1 MECSTLGGRSSEF
14 LRKRRIDVELT
25 DIRNDNL
32 RGRNGP
38 GGNGQSAEPPGEAAG
53 EPRSQVKIVV
63 PADHSMV
70 SLLGSGDELLHVIE
84 RDVGADIHVRGNEIT
99 ATGSA
104 AETALVSDLFTELI
118 ELLRK
123 GTDLTPDAVERAA
136 AMLRAER
143 GVRPA
148 DVLTV
153 GILSARGRTIRP
165 KTLNQK
171 RYADAIDK
179 HTIVFAI
186 GPAGTGK
193 TYLAMAKAVKALQAK
208 EVNRIILTRP
218 AVEAGE
224 RLGFLPGT
232 LYEKIDPYLRPLYDA
247 LHDMLDPDS
256 IPRLMSAGTIE
267 IAPLAYMRGRCQPVD
282 TPVLTP
288 DGFRPIGSL
297 SVGDLVV
304 GSDGKPTPVIG
315 VYPQG
320 EKDIYRVTTQ
330 DGAST
335 LASDDHLWAV
345 ATRDDRRRG
354 KPLRILTTREMIG
367 NLRAN
372 HYHRYELPLHS
383 APIRFPY
390 REVPMDPYA
399 LGLLLGDGCLT
410 GSTTPSFAT
419 RDPELAFELKRLLP
433 GTEVRPLEP
442 PDYLLNKV
450 TSPGDVITL
459 RNPVTGVARRLG
471 LHGTRSA
478 TKFVPDLYLRN
489 SHQVRLAVL
498 QGLLDTDGGPVTQR
512 NRTCRVQY
520 STTSSRLRDDVI
532 FLVRSL
538 GGVAYHRTR
547 PAEGRAAHLLKGR
560 PVYHR
565 HDAHIVDIRLPE
577 GIEPFR
583 LTRKREAYN
592 AAGGGG
598 RPMRF
603 IESIEPAGTAE
614 AVCIA
619 VAAEDSLY
627 TTEDFLL
634 THNTLNDSFII
645 LDEAQNTSGEQMKMF
660 LTRLGFGSQV
670 VVTGDVTQVDL
681 PSGQVSGLRVV
692 QDILDGLEDIH
703 FARLTSQDV
712 VRHRLVGKIVD
723 AYERYDAHERQ
734 LGAGNNTGRPNRR
747 KGS

>member
-1 MECSTLGGRSSEF
+1 M
-14 LRKRRIDVELT
+14 I
-25 DIRNDNL
+25 
-32 RGRNGP
+32 
-38 GGNGQSAEPPGEAAG
+38 
-53 EPRSQVKIVV
+53 

-84 RDVGADIHVRGNEIT
+84 REFNADIHVRGNEIT
-99 ATGSA
+99 ATGNA
-104 AETALVSDLFTELI
+104 AETALVTALFDELL

-123 GTDLTPDAVERAA
+123 GTDLTADAVERTA

-256 IPRLMSAGTIE
+256 IPRLMTAGTIE
-267 IAPLAYMRGRCQPVD
+267 IAPLAYMRGRAQPVA

-288 DGFRPIGSL
+288 DGFRPIGDL
-297 SVGDLVV
+297 VVGDLVV
-304 GSDGKPTPVIG
+304 GSDGEPTPVLG

-320 EKDIYRVTTQ
+320 EKDIYRLTAQ

-335 LASDDHLWAV
+335 LCSGDHLWAV

-354 KPLRILTTREMIG
+354 KPLRVLTTREMIG

-372 HYHRYELPLHS
+372 HCHRYELPLHS
-383 APIRFPY
+383 APVRFPY
-390 REVPMDPYA
+390 TEVPMDPYA

-410 GSTTPSFAT
+410 GSPTPSFAT
-419 RDPELAFELKRLLP
+419 RDPEPA
-433 GTEVRPLEP
+433 G
-442 PDYLLNKV
+442 N
-450 TSPGDVITL
+450 VITL
-459 RNPVTGVARRLG
+459 ENPGTRVMRLLG
-471 LHGTRSA
+471 LYGTGSA
-478 TKFVPDLYLRN
+478 TKFVPERYLYN
-489 SHQVRLAVL
+489 PHQVRLALL
-498 QGLLDTDGGPVTQR
+498 QGLLDTDGGPVTQK
-512 NRTCRVQY
+512 NRTCRIQY
-520 STTSSRLRDDVI
+520 TTTSPQLRDDVI

-538 GGVAYHRTR
+538 GGIAYQRTR
-547 PAEGRAAHLLKGR
+547 PAEGRTPGLANGR
-560 PVYHR
+560 PVHHR
-565 HDAHIVDIRLPE
+565 HDAHTIDIRLPA

-583 LTRKREAYN
+583 LTRKRDAYH

-598 RPMRF
+598 RPMRY

-614 AVCIA
+614 AICIA
-619 VAAEDSLY
+619 VAAADSLY

-645 LDEAQNTSGEQMKMF
+645 LDEAQNTSAEQMKMF

-681 PSGQVSGLRVV
+681 PAGQVSGLRVV
-692 QDILDGLEDIH
+692 QDILDGIEDIH
-703 FARLTSQDV
+703 FARLTSHDV

-723 AYERYDAHERQ
+723 AYERYDAQERQ
-734 LGAGNNTGRPNRR
+734 LGSTGQPPRR
-747 KGS
+747 KNNR